1 MMYHGTVHYIYGLDI
16 AIEAFALVHTEM
28 PGAELWIV
36 GPGREKDRLTDLA
49 QKRGLGSKVRVHGQV
64 PASQIPTWV
73 SQCDIGI
80 LPIRRDVFLD
90 FAAPNKLSEYIV
102 MGKSVIVSRL
112 KAIRHYFSE
121 EALAYFEPNNPAEL
135 AKQMVRV
142 YRDSG
147 LRARLAARAKEEYA
161 PICWDVMKQR
171 YLTLIDNLIG
181 AAG

>member
-1 MMYHGTVHYIYGLDI
+1 
-16 AIEAFALVHTEM
+16 
-28 PGAELWIV
+28 
-36 GPGREKDRLTDLA
+36 
-49 QKRGLGSKVRVHGQV
+49 
-64 PASQIPTWV
+64 V

-171 YLTLIDNLIG
+171 YLTLIENLIG
-181 AAG
+181 TAG